1 MILKNKIEEY
11 SETEF
16 TEFLNE
22 FFENPSQ
29 LKGDELGEHINRLT
43 GHFESLTDH
52 PDKSGLIFYPAE
64 GVEDSPAGVIS
75 VLKEWLAANGKPG
88 FRQD

>member
-1 MILKNKIEEY
+1 MKLKNKIEEY
-11 SETEF
+11 TEAEF
-16 TEFLNE
+16 AEFLNE
-22 FFENPSQ
+22 FFENPSR
-29 LKGDELGEHINRLT
+29 LKGDAFGAHINRLT
-43 GHFESLTDH
+43 DHFESLIDH

-75 VLKEWLAANGKPG
+75 VIKEWLAANGKPG